1 MVLHLVLHRSSGSMS
16 ETRVMPLDFRSL
28 WSKATPYHE
37 FVRDAAANRELWT
50 SMERIAQIPEW
61 AIAAVRTSGEKFNLL
76 VIAEDWCGDG
86 TSTIPYLAKL
96 ATITRSIEVRVLRRD
111 EHPAVMDRYLT
122 DGARAIPIVIVLN
135 RRLEELGHWGPRPRD
150 LQEWVRHERAK
161 TGMKPP
167 YPQIRRWYARDKGI
181 ATLREVL
188 ELLNQETSSVAGH
201 RSRQVAAV

>member
-1 MVLHLVLHRSSGSMS
+1 MA
-16 ETRVMPLDFRSL
+16 LDFRRL
-28 WSKATPYHE
+28 WQQATPFHE
-37 FVRDAAANRELWT
+37 FVRDAAANRELWA

-61 AIAAVRTSGEKFNLL
+61 AIAAVRTSGEKFNFL

-96 ATITRSIEVRVLRRD
+96 ATITRCIEVRVLRRD
-111 EHPAVMDRYLT
+111 EHPEAMDRYLT

-135 RRLEELGHWGPRPRD
+135 RHLEELGHWGPRPAD
-150 LQEWVRHERAK
+150 LQEWVRGERAK

-188 ELLNQETSSVAGH
+188 ELFAKKPS
-201 RSRQVAAV
+201 AVSPQPLAVSAMTG

>member
-1 MVLHLVLHRSSGSMS
+1 MVLA
-16 ETRVMPLDFRSL
+16 FRRL
-28 WSKATPYHE
+28 WHQATPYHE

-50 SMERIAQIPEW
+50 SMERIAQVPEW
-61 AIAAVRTSGEKFNLL
+61 AIAAVRSSGEKFNFL

-111 EHPAVMDRYLT
+111 EYPAVMDRYLT

-135 RRLEELGHWGPRPRD
+135 RRLEELGHWGPRPAD
-150 LQEWVRHERAK
+150 LQEWVRTERAQ

-181 ATLREVL
+181 STLREVL
-188 ELLNQETSSVAGH
+188 ALLDRKPSAVSHQ
-201 RSRQVAAV
+201 RVAAFA

>member
-1 MVLHLVLHRSSGSMS
+1 MVLA
-16 ETRVMPLDFRSL
+16 FRRL
-28 WSKATPYHE
+28 WQQATPYHE

-61 AIAAVRTSGEKFNLL
+61 AIAAVRSTGEKFNFL

-111 EHPAVMDRYLT
+111 EYPAVMDRYLT

-135 RRLEELGHWGPRPRD
+135 RRLEELGHWGPRPTD
-150 LQEWVRHERAK
+150 LQDWVRNERAK

-181 ATLREVL
+181 STLREVL
-188 ELLNQETSSVAGH
+188 
-201 RSRQVAAV
+201 AVIEKAPSAVSHQLSAVG